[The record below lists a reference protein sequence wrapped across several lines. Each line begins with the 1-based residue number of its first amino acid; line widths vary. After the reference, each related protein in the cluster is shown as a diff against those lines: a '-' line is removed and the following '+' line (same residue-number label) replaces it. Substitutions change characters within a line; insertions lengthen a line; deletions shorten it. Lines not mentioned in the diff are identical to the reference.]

1 MEKNNDDQN
10 QKNNESSVSEEEL
23 FKQLNILNISYDS
36 LLLILVAIILNIEF
50 VSGER
55 AKLLD
60 QLNNTNISDS
70 LPDLSRIPII
80 SNEIFLLV
88 TSIFLFI
95 NYDAYETAIEDEI
108 SQRDQIRAFRAFISS
123 FLVLVATS
131 ISRGNLE
138 V

>member
-1 MEKNNDDQN
+1 MEKSNNDQN
-10 QKNNESSVSEEEL
+10 HKNNESSVSEEEL

-36 LLLILVAIILNIEF
+36 LLLILIAVILNIEF

-95 NYDAYETAIEDEI
+95 NYDAYETSIEDEV
-108 SQRDQIRAFRAFISS
+108 SQRDQIKAFRAFISS
-123 FLVLVATS
+123 FLILVATS

>member
-95 NYDAYETAIEDEI
+95 NYDAYETSIEDEV
-108 SQRDQIRAFRAFISS
+108 SQRDQIKAFRAFISS
-123 FLVLVATS
+123 FLILVATS

>member
-1 MEKNNDDQN
+1 MEKSDNAPNN
-10 QKNNESSVSEEEL
+10 KSNESSVSREEL

-36 LLLILVAIILNIEF
+36 LLLILVAVILNIEF

-55 AKLLD
+55 TKLLD

-95 NYDAYETAIEDEI
+95 NYDAYETAIEDDV
-108 SQRDQIRAFRAFISS
+108 SQKDQSKAFRAFISS
-123 FLVLVATS
+123 FLILVATS

>member
-1 MEKNNDDQN
+1 MEKCNNDQN
-10 QKNNESSVSEEEL
+10 DNSNESSVSEEEL

-36 LLLILVAIILNIEF
+36 LLLILIAVILNIEF

-55 AKLLD
+55 AKILD

-95 NYDAYETAIEDEI
+95 NYDAYETAVEDEV
-108 SQRDQIRAFRAFISS
+108 SQRDQSKAFRAFIST
-123 FLVLVATS
+123 FLILVATS

>member
-95 NYDAYETAIEDEI
+95 NYDAYETSIEDEV
-108 SQRDQIRAFRAFISS
+108 SQRDQIKAFRAFISS

>member
-1 MEKNNDDQN
+1 MEKNNNDQN

-95 NYDAYETAIEDEI
+95 NYDAYETSIEDEV
-108 SQRDQIRAFRAFISS
+108 SQRDKIKAFRAFISS

>member
-1 MEKNNDDQN
+1 MEKNNNDQN

-55 AKLLD
+55 SKLLD

-95 NYDAYETAIEDEI
+95 NYDAYETSIEDEV
-108 SQRDQIRAFRAFISS
+108 SQRDQIKAFRAFISS

>member
-1 MEKNNDDQN
+1 MEKNNNDQN

-95 NYDAYETAIEDEI
+95 NYDAYETSIEDEV
-108 SQRDQIRAFRAFISS
+108 SQKEQIKAFRAFISS
-123 FLVLVATS
+123 FLILVATS

>member
-1 MEKNNDDQN
+1 MEKSDNDPNN
-10 QKNNESSVSEEEL
+10 KSNESSVSREEL

-36 LLLILVAIILNIEF
+36 LLLILVAVILNIEF

-55 AKLLD
+55 TKLLD

-95 NYDAYETAIEDEI
+95 NYDAYETAIEDDV
-108 SQRDQIRAFRAFISS
+108 SQKDQSKAFRAFISS
-123 FLVLVATS
+123 FLILVATS

>member
-1 MEKNNDDQN
+1 MEKSNNDQN
-10 QKNNESSVSEEEL
+10 DNSNESSVSQEEL

-95 NYDAYETAIEDEI
+95 NYDAYETSIEDEV
-108 SQRDQIRAFRAFISS
+108 SQRDQIKAFRAFISS

>member
-1 MEKNNDDQN
+1 MEKSNNDQN
-10 QKNNESSVSEEEL
+10 NKNNESSVPQEEL

-55 AKLLD
+55 TKLLD

-95 NYDAYETAIEDEI
+95 NYDAYETAIEDDV
-108 SQRDQIRAFRAFISS
+108 SQKDQRKAFRTFIST
-123 FLVLVATS
+123 FLILVATS

>member
-1 MEKNNDDQN
+1 MEKNNNDQN

-95 NYDAYETAIEDEI
+95 NYDAYETSIEDEV
-108 SQRDQIRAFRAFISS
+108 SQRDQIKAFRAFISS

-131 ISRGNLE
+131 ISTGNLE

>member
-1 MEKNNDDQN
+1 MEKSNNDQN
-10 QKNNESSVSEEEL
+10 HKNNESSVSEEEL

-36 LLLILVAIILNIEF
+36 LLLILIAVILNIEF

-55 AKLLD
+55 AKILD

-95 NYDAYETAIEDEI
+95 NYDAYETAVEDEV
-108 SQRDQIRAFRAFISS
+108 SQRDQSKAFRAFIST
-123 FLVLVATS
+123 FLILVATS

>member
-1 MEKNNDDQN
+1 MEKNNNDQN

-95 NYDAYETAIEDEI
+95 NYFKY
-108 SQRDQIRAFRAFISS
+108 R
-123 FLVLVATS
+123 VC
-131 ISRGNLE
+131 
-138 V
+138 

>member
-95 NYDAYETAIEDEI
+95 NYDAYETAIEDEV

>member
-1 MEKNNDDQN
+1 MEKSDNDQN
-10 QKNNESSVSEEEL
+10 QKNNESSVSREEL

-36 LLLILVAIILNIEF
+36 LLLILVAVILNIEF

-55 AKLLD
+55 TKLLD

-95 NYDAYETAIEDEI
+95 NYDAYETAIEDDV
-108 SQRDQIRAFRAFISS
+108 SQKDQSKAFRAFISS
-123 FLVLVATS
+123 FLILVATS

>member
-1 MEKNNDDQN
+1 MKENNNN
-10 QKNNESSVSEEEL
+10 QKEVNNESSVSEEEL

-36 LLLILVAIILNIEF
+36 LLLILLAIILNIEF
-50 VSGER
+50 VSGDR
-55 AKLLD
+55 TKLLD

-95 NYDAYETAIEDEI
+95 NYDAYETAIEDDV
-108 SQRDQIRAFRAFISS
+108 SQKDQCKAFRAFISS
-123 FLVLVATS
+123 FLILVATS
-131 ISRGNLE
+131 ITSGNLE

>member
-10 QKNNESSVSEEEL
+10 HKNNESSVSEEEL

>member
-1 MEKNNDDQN
+1 MEKSNNDQN
-10 QKNNESSVSEEEL
+10 DNSNESSVSQEEL

-36 LLLILVAIILNIEF
+36 LLLILVAVILNIEF

-55 AKLLD
+55 TKLLD

-95 NYDAYETAIEDEI
+95 NYDAYETAIEDDV
-108 SQRDQIRAFRAFISS
+108 SQKDQCKSFRAFISS
-123 FLVLVATS
+123 FLILVATS

>member
-1 MEKNNDDQN
+1 MEKNNNDQN

-95 NYDAYETAIEDEI
+95 NYDAYETSIEDEV
-108 SQRDQIRAFRAFISS
+108 SQREQIKAFRAFISS

>member
-1 MEKNNDDQN
+1 MEKSDNAPNN
-10 QKNNESSVSEEEL
+10 KSNESSVSREEL

-36 LLLILVAIILNIEF
+36 LLLILVAVILNIEF

-55 AKLLD
+55 IKILD
-60 QLNNTNISDS
+60 KLNNTNISDS

-95 NYDAYETAIEDEI
+95 NYDAYETAIEDDV
-108 SQRDQIRAFRAFISS
+108 SQKDQSKAFRAFISS
-123 FLVLVATS
+123 FLILVATS

>member
-1 MEKNNDDQN
+1 MEKNNNDQN

-70 LPDLSRIPII
+70 LPDLSSIPII

-95 NYDAYETAIEDEI
+95 NYDAYETSIEDEV
-108 SQRDQIRAFRAFISS
+108 SQRDQIKAFRAFISS

>member
-10 QKNNESSVSEEEL
+10 HKNNESSVSEEEL

-95 NYDAYETAIEDEI
+95 NYDAYETAIEDEV

>member
-1 MEKNNDDQN
+1 MEKSNNDQN
-10 QKNNESSVSEEEL
+10 DNSNESSVSQEEL

-36 LLLILVAIILNIEF
+36 LLLILVAVILNIEF

-55 AKLLD
+55 TKLLD
-60 QLNNTNISDS
+60 QLYNTNISDS

-95 NYDAYETAIEDEI
+95 NYDAYETAIEDDV
-108 SQRDQIRAFRAFISS
+108 SQKDQCKAFRAFISS
-123 FLVLVATS
+123 FLILVATS

>member
-1 MEKNNDDQN
+1 MEKNNNDQN

-95 NYDAYETAIEDEI
+95 NYDAYETSIEDEV
-108 SQRDQIRAFRAFISS
+108 SQRDQIKAFRAFISS

>member
-1 MEKNNDDQN
+1 MEKSNNDQN
-10 QKNNESSVSEEEL
+10 DNSNESSVSQEEL

-36 LLLILVAIILNIEF
+36 LLLILVAVILNIEF

-55 AKLLD
+55 TKLLD

-95 NYDAYETAIEDEI
+95 NYDAYETSIEDEV
-108 SQRDQIRAFRAFISS
+108 SQRDQIKAFRAFISS

>member
-1 MEKNNDDQN
+1 MIRKSYLFTKLVKLSYFGNIEMLKEDVDESDNDPNN
-10 QKNNESSVSEEEL
+10 KSNESSVSREEL

-36 LLLILVAIILNIEF
+36 LLLILVAVILNIEF

-55 AKLLD
+55 TKLLD
-60 QLNNTNISDS
+60 QLNNNTNISDS

-95 NYDAYETAIEDEI
+95 NYDAYETAIED
-108 SQRDQIRAFRAFISS
+108 D
-123 FLVLVATS
+123 V
-131 ISRGNLE
+131 
-138 V
+138 